1 MTDLSNDVLTIPQAI
16 LDAYTVAYNNV
27 SYRRFG
33 DALAVYLPRE
43 GEAYGQ
49 AMNCLIDVSYERL
62 GATFYNGACNRLAE
76 VLIPLADDHLLVLA
90 EEHLRA
96 FSVDESDVDG
106 LLTAK
111 LLGDL
116 DLLRTGSQNAL
127 VLAGDHHRWRRRVA
141 FYWLN
146 AINLLLTA
154 TIAVLQGEGSSYVRE
169 KFLCALRALG
179 NGVGEAAEYGLLLA
193 SQLTAWFNNAP
204 RQ

>member
-16 LDAYTVAYNNV
+16 LDAYTAAYNNV

-49 AMNCLIDVSYERL
+49 AMNSLIDTCYERL
-62 GATFYNGACNRLAE
+62 GSTFYNGACNRLAE

-90 EEHLRA
+90 EAHLRA

-106 LLTAK
+106 LLTAR

-127 VLAGDHHRWRRRVA
+127 VLAGDHHRWPGRVA

-169 KFLCALRALG
+169 KFLCALRALA

-193 SQLTAWFNNAP
+193 VQLTAWFNNAP